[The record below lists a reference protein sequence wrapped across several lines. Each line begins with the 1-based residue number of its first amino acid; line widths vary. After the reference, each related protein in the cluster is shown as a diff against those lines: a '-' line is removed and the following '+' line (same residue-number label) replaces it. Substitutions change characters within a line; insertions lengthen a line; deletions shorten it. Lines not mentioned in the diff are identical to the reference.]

1 MNGRIPMNKEAFKI
15 INPSSLY
22 NPTPNAYSH
31 VAVVQNFK
39 NIIHVAGQGGED
51 SKGEL
56 SPLFQEQATQ
66 VFNNIQHALTAANAQ
81 ISDIAVLRVLI
92 VDHSDEKHQILI
104 KIMQNLWK
112 NHPFPACT
120 LIPVP
125 RLALERMLI
134 EVEATAYT

>member
-1 MNGRIPMNKEAFKI
+1 MNKETFRI
-15 INPSSLY
+15 INPSTLY

-31 VAVVQNFK
+31 IAVVQNFK
-39 NIIHVAGQGGED
+39 NIIHIAGQGGED
-51 SKGEL
+51 SKGKL
-56 SPLFQEQATQ
+56 SPNFEEQATQ
-66 VFNNIQHALTAANAQ
+66 VFNNIQNALTAAEAK

-120 LIPVP
+120 RIPVP

>member
-1 MNGRIPMNKEAFKI
+1 MNKEAFKI

-22 NPTPNAYSH
+22 NPTPNGYSH

-51 SKGEL
+51 SNGEL

>member
-1 MNGRIPMNKEAFKI
+1 MNKETFRI
-15 INPSSLY
+15 INPSTLY

-31 VAVVQNFK
+31 IAVVQNFK
-39 NIIHVAGQGGED
+39 NIIHIAGQGGED

-56 SPLFQEQATQ
+56 SPNFEEQATQ
-66 VFNNIQHALTAANAQ
+66 VFNNIQNALIATEAK

-92 VDHSDEKHQILI
+92 VDHSDEKLQILI

>member
-1 MNGRIPMNKEAFKI
+1 MNKETFKI
-15 INPSSLY
+15 INPSTLY

-31 VAVVQNFK
+31 VAVVQNFN

-56 SPLFQEQATQ
+56 SSSFQEQATQ
-66 VFNNIQHALTAANAQ
+66 VFNNIQHALTAADAK

>member
-1 MNGRIPMNKEAFKI
+1 MNKEAFRI
-15 INPSSLY
+15 INPSTLY
-22 NPTPNAYSH
+22 NPTPNTYSH
-31 VAVVQNFK
+31 IAVVQNFE
-39 NIIHVAGQGGED
+39 NIIHIAGQGGED

-56 SPLFQEQATQ
+56 SPNFEEQATQ
-66 VFNNIQHALTAANAQ
+66 VFNNIQNALTAAEAK

>member
-1 MNGRIPMNKEAFKI
+1 MNKETFRI
-15 INPSSLY
+15 INPSTLY

-31 VAVVQNFK
+31 IAVVQNFN
-39 NIIHVAGQGGED
+39 NIIHIAGQGGED

-56 SPLFQEQATQ
+56 SPNFEEQATQ
-66 VFNNIQHALTAANAQ
+66 VFNNIQNALTAAEAK

>member
-1 MNGRIPMNKEAFKI
+1 MNKEIFKI
-15 INPSSLY
+15 INPSTLY

-31 VAVVQNFK
+31 VAVVQNFN

-56 SPLFQEQATQ
+56 SSNFQEQATQ
-66 VFNNIQHALTAANAQ
+66 VFNNIQHALTTADAK

>member
-1 MNGRIPMNKEAFKI
+1 MNKEAFRI
-15 INPSSLY
+15 INPSTLY

-31 VAVVQNFK
+31 IAVVQNFK
-39 NIIHVAGQGGED
+39 NIIHIAGQGGED

-56 SPLFQEQATQ
+56 SPNFEEQATQ
-66 VFNNIQHALTAANAQ
+66 VFNNIQNALTAAEAK

-92 VDHSDEKHQILI
+92 VDHSDERHQILI

>member
-1 MNGRIPMNKEAFKI
+1 MNKETFRI
-15 INPSSLY
+15 INPSTLY

-31 VAVVQNFK
+31 IAVVQNFK
-39 NIIHVAGQGGED
+39 NIIHIAGQGGED

-56 SPLFQEQATQ
+56 SSNFEEQATQ
-66 VFNNIQHALTAANAQ
+66 VFNNIQNALTAAEAK

>member
-1 MNGRIPMNKEAFKI
+1 MNKETFRI
-15 INPSSLY
+15 INPSTLY

-31 VAVVQNFK
+31 IAVVQNFK
-39 NIIHVAGQGGED
+39 NIIHIAGQGGED

-56 SPLFQEQATQ
+56 GPNFEEQATQ
-66 VFNNIQHALTAANAQ
+66 VFNNLLNALTAAEAK

>member
-1 MNGRIPMNKEAFKI
+1 MNKETFRI
-15 INPSSLY
+15 INPSTLY

-31 VAVVQNFK
+31 IAVVQNFK
-39 NIIHVAGQGGED
+39 NIIHIAGQGGED

-56 SPLFQEQATQ
+56 SPNFEEQTTQ
-66 VFNNIQHALTAANAQ
+66 VFNNIQNALTAAAAK
-81 ISDIAVLRVLI
+81 ISDIAVLRILI

>member
-1 MNGRIPMNKEAFKI
+1 MNKETFKI
-15 INPSSLY
+15 INPSTLY
-22 NPTPNAYSH
+22 NPTSNAYSH
-31 VAVVQNFK
+31 VAVVQNFN

-56 SPLFQEQATQ
+56 SSNFQEQATQ
-66 VFNNIQHALTAANAQ
+66 VFNNIQHALTAADAK

-125 RLALERMLI
+125 RLALKLMLI

>member
-1 MNGRIPMNKEAFKI
+1 MNKETFKI
-15 INPSSLY
+15 INPSTLY

-31 VAVVQNFK
+31 VAVVQNFN

-56 SPLFQEQATQ
+56 SSNFQEQATQ
-66 VFNNIQHALTAANAQ
+66 IFNNIQHALTAADAK

-134 EVEATAYT
+134 EVEAMAYT

>member
-1 MNGRIPMNKEAFKI
+1 MNKQTFKI
-15 INPSSLY
+15 INPSTLY
-22 NPTPNAYSH
+22 DPTPNAYSH
-31 VAVVQNFK
+31 VAVVESFK
-39 NIIHVAGQGGED
+39 NIIHIAGQGGEN

-56 SPLFQEQATQ
+56 SPNFEEQVAQT
-66 VFNNIQHALTAANAQ
+66 FDNIQHALEAASAELSN
-81 ISDIAVLRVLI
+81 IAVLRVLV
-92 VDHSDEKHQILI
+92 VDHSVEKHQILI

-125 RLALERMLI
+125 RLALEHMLI

>member
-1 MNGRIPMNKEAFKI
+1 MSQETFKI
-15 INPSSLY
+15 INPSTLY
-22 NPTPNAYSH
+22 DPSPNGYSH
-31 VAVVQNFK
+31 VAVVENFK
-39 NIIHVAGQGGED
+39 NIIHVAGQGGEN

-56 SPLFQEQATQ
+56 SPSFEEQANQ
-66 VFNNIQHALTAANAQ
+66 VFDNIQHALNAANAEL
-81 ISDIAVLRVLI
+81 SNIAVLRVLV
-92 VDHSDEKHQILI
+92 VDHSVEKHQILI

-125 RLALERMLI
+125 RLALEHMLI

>member
-1 MNGRIPMNKEAFKI
+1 MNKETFRI
-15 INPSSLY
+15 INPSTLY

-31 VAVVQNFK
+31 IAVVQNFK
-39 NIIHVAGQGGED
+39 NIIHIAGQGGED

-56 SPLFQEQATQ
+56 SPNFEEQTTQ
-66 VFNNIQHALTAANAQ
+66 VFNNIQNALTAAEAK

>member
-1 MNGRIPMNKEAFKI
+1 MNKETFKI
-15 INPSSLY
+15 INPSTLY

-31 VAVVQNFK
+31 VAIVQNFN

-56 SPLFQEQATQ
+56 SSNFQEQATQ
-66 VFNNIQHALTAANAQ
+66 VFNNIQHALTAAGEK

>member
-1 MNGRIPMNKEAFKI
+1 MNKETFRI
-15 INPSSLY
+15 INPSTLY

-31 VAVVQNFK
+31 IAVVQNFK
-39 NIIHVAGQGGED
+39 NIIHIAGQGGED

-56 SPLFQEQATQ
+56 SPNFEEQATQ
-66 VFNNIQHALTAANAQ
+66 VFNNIQNALTAAEAK

-134 EVEATAYT
+134 EVEVTAYT

>member
-1 MNGRIPMNKEAFKI
+1 MNKETFKI
-15 INPSSLY
+15 INPSTLY

-31 VAVVQNFK
+31 VAVVQNFN

-56 SPLFQEQATQ
+56 NSNFQEQATQ
-66 VFNNIQHALTAANAQ
+66 VFNNIQHALTAADAK

>member
-1 MNGRIPMNKEAFKI
+1 MNKETFKI
-15 INPSSLY
+15 INPSTLY
-22 NPTPNAYSH
+22 NPIPNAYSH
-31 VAVVQNFK
+31 VAVVQNFN

-56 SPLFQEQATQ
+56 SSNFQEQATQ
-66 VFNNIQHALTAANAQ
+66 VFNNIQHALTAADAK
-81 ISDIAVLRVLI
+81 IFDIAVLRVLI

>member
-1 MNGRIPMNKEAFKI
+1 MNKETFKI
-15 INPSSLY
+15 INPSTLY

-31 VAVVQNFK
+31 VAVVQNFN

-56 SPLFQEQATQ
+56 SSNFQEQATQ
-66 VFNNIQHALTAANAQ
+66 VFNNIQHALTAADAK

>member
-1 MNGRIPMNKEAFKI
+1 MNKETFKI
-15 INPSSLY
+15 INPSTLY

-31 VAVVQNFK
+31 VAVVQNFN

-56 SPLFQEQATQ
+56 SSNFQEQATQ
-66 VFNNIQHALTAANAQ
+66 VFNNIQHALTAADAK

-92 VDHSDEKHQILI
+92 VEHSDEKHQILI

>member
-1 MNGRIPMNKEAFKI
+1 MNKETFRI
-15 INPSSLY
+15 INPSTLY
-22 NPTPNAYSH
+22 TPTPNAYSH
-31 VAVVQNFK
+31 IAVVQNFK
-39 NIIHVAGQGGED
+39 NIIHIAGQGGED

-56 SPLFQEQATQ
+56 SPNFEEQTTQ
-66 VFNNIQHALTAANAQ
+66 VFNNIQNALTAAEAK

>member
-1 MNGRIPMNKEAFKI
+1 MNKETFRI
-15 INPSSLY
+15 INPSTLY

-31 VAVVQNFK
+31 IAVVQNFK
-39 NIIHVAGQGGED
+39 NIIHIAGQGGED

-56 SPLFQEQATQ
+56 SPNFEEQTTQ
-66 VFNNIQHALTAANAQ
+66 VFNNIQNALTAAEAK

-125 RLALERMLI
+125 RLAFERMLI